1 MDPLSDFYF
10 LGKVINPNG
19 FKGKVNAYLDTDE
32 PDLYNSLKMVYLKIG
47 GTPIP
52 YFINSIRLM
61 NNKAVIE
68 FQDVDS
74 IEKAEMLSKK
84 EMHLPLS
91 ELPALSGKNFY
102 FHEVVGFQVIDK
114 AFGEIGPIKQILD
127 YPNQAVMQVIH
138 KEKEIL
144 IPVNMDVIKLVD
156 RNNKEIKIEAPD
168 GLIDIYLE

>member
-1 MDPLSDFYF
+1 MDPLSDYFF

-19 FKGKVNAYLDTDE
+19 FKGKVNAYFDTDE
-32 PDLYNSLKMVYLKIG
+32 PDLYKSLKMVYLRIG
-47 GTPIP
+47 GAPIP
-52 YFINSIRLM
+52 YFIDSIRLM

-74 IEKAEMLSKK
+74 IEKAEILNKK
-84 EMHLPLS
+84 EMYLPLS
-91 ELPALSGKNFY
+91 ELPELSGKNFY
-102 FHEVVGFQVIDK
+102 FHEVIGFQVIDK
-114 AFGEIGPIKQILD
+114 IFGEIGPIKQILD

-156 RNNKEIKIEAPD
+156 RNNKEIKIEAPE
-168 GLIDIYLE
+168 GLIEIYLE